1 MGLYIVRAVV
11 VGGGDLSLTTV
22 IFLGRERSIS
32 PLRLKK
38 IFIRPIVSI
47 DRVGIMATPSLASS
61 PRRLLYPHLKGGDG
75 EGEDEGAVWGG
86 L

>member
-22 IFLGRERSIS
+22 LFLGRARSIS

-38 IFIRPIVSI
+38 IFIHPIVSI
-47 DRVGIMATPSLASS
+47 DRVGIMATPIVS
-61 PRRLLYPHLKGGDG
+61 
-75 EGEDEGAVWGG
+75 
-86 L
+86 